1 MYKHTIEFTLHQLYL
16 VIHIYVLPFCS
27 YANMF
32 SSAEQRECDARG
44 HERERG
50 RRERC
55 VLRVRDA
62 AGERLHLRHGESESQ
77 TSQTW

>member
-1 MYKHTIEFTLHQLYL
+1 
-16 VIHIYVLPFCS
+16 
-27 YANMF
+27 MF

-62 AGERLHLRHGESESQ
+62 TGERLHLRHGESESQ
-77 TSQTW
+77 TSQTQ